1 MQRVPPGARIPG
13 NRLKVAPYHRG
24 PPAHRHSAIFP
35 FLYLSPSGG
44 RIARSHLVISSEAP
58 VRPTK
63 ALFIGVAATVAA
75 AALSFAPAANASAT
89 LTLADAQTVQTLE
102 ARLGAQH
109 TAGSYLD
116 PASGRM
122 VVAVTDTAAAQAV
135 RTAGAVPKL
144 VAHSSAKLNGVKA
157 DLDRSMWLSGTAW
170 AVDPITDQV
179 VVSVDDSVTGA
190 RLAQVRSALQ
200 RYGDTA
206 RLTHIAGVFRTFI
219 AGGDAIYGGSARCS
233 LGFNAQN
240 SSGTQF
246 FVTAGHCGN
255 IAATWYANS
264 SHTTVLGTRVVSVFP
279 GSADYSIFQYTG
291 SIARPGTVDLYNGT
305 TRDITGAA
313 NPTLN
318 QSVSRSGST
327 TGVHSGRVTAL
338 NQTVNY
344 VGDGRVTGLTQT
356 TVCAEPGDSGGPL
369 FAGNT
374 ALGLTSGGSGNCT
387 SGGVT
392 FFQPVLEALNARS
405 LTVY

>member
-1 MQRVPPGARIPG
+1 
-13 NRLKVAPYHRG
+13 
-24 PPAHRHSAIFP
+24 
-35 FLYLSPSGG
+35 
-44 RIARSHLVISSEAP
+44 

-63 ALFIGVAATVAA
+63 ALFIGTVAVA
-75 AALSFAPAANASAT
+75 IATAALTFAPAASAAPDTAAAT
-89 LTLADAQTVQTLE
+89 LTLADAQAVQALQT
-102 ARLGAQH
+102 RLGAVH

-116 PASGRM
+116 PASGTM
-122 VVAVTDTAAAQAV
+122 VVAVTDAATAQAV
-135 RTAGAVPKL
+135 RAAGAVPAL
-144 VAHSSAKLNGVKA
+144 VSRSSARLNGVKD
-157 DLDRSMWLSGTAW
+157 DLDRTMRLSGTAW

-190 RLAQVRSALQ
+190 RLAQVQAAVN
-200 RYGDTA
+200 RYGDAA

-219 AGGDAIYGGSARCS
+219 AGGDAIYGGNARCS

-264 SHTTVLGTRVVSVFP
+264 SHTTVLGTRVISVFP
-279 GSADYSIFQYTG
+279 GNGDYSIFQYTG
-291 SIARPGTVDLYNGT
+291 TISRPGSVDLYNGT

-338 NQTVNY
+338 NVTVNY
-344 VGDGRVTGLTQT
+344 VGAGTVTGLTQT
-356 TVCAEPGDSGGPL
+356 TVCAEPGDSGGSL

-387 SGGVT
+387 SGGTT